1 MLDDLLVGD
10 AGMVGY
16 GLESPTHA
24 LMGRFGNVLLVN
36 GEPRWET
43 RARRGEVVRLISR
56 MSRTRVSSTSRSTA
70 PRA

>member
-1 MLDDLLVGD
+1 MRSRDPDFFAPANREEVLMLDDLLVGD

-16 GLESPTHA
+16 GLEAPTHA

-43 RARRGEVVRLISR
+43 RRAAR
-56 MSRTRVSSTSRSTA
+56 
-70 PRA
+70 